1 MIALYLAGLL
11 LFFLVCGMPIA
22 FCMGLT
28 SFIAIQLLPRA
39 GSEVIAQRMFN
50 GLDSFLIVAVPLF
63 LFLGALMERAKI
75 TDRLVDFA
83 ESLVGRFRGGLAHVS
98 VATNAIMA
106 DITGSGTADAA
117 ALGTVLIPAMR
128 RAGYPLG
135 FSAALVGASAT
146 LGPVFPP
153 SITMVIYGSIANVS
167 IARLFLAGFVPGIL
181 TALWLML
188 IITVL
193 ARRRSLPKGNPASL
207 RQIARATKR
216 AVLVLVTPAIL
227 VLGIVAGVFT
237 PTESAAF
244 GSLYALVLGVIVYRT
259 LSARDLVEVAYS
271 SAWSTARVMFVLAAA
286 SAFSWILARAGVPEQ
301 LARLPV
307 FADTGHPMQLLLAM
321 NVLLF
326 VLGPMIEAIPTQ
338 VIVTPFILP
347 LALHAGISPIHLGV
361 VMAMNVS
368 ISLIMPPLGPVLLVL
383 CGLTGMPLTTF
394 VREVFVFI
402 VALLVPLFV
411 ATYFPQIVL
420 FLPNLVLGPE

>member
-1 MIALYLAGLL
+1 
-11 LFFLVCGMPIA
+11 
-22 FCMGLT
+22 
-28 SFIAIQLLPRA
+28 
-39 GSEVIAQRMFN
+39 
-50 GLDSFLIVAVPLF
+50 
-63 LFLGALMERAKI
+63 
-75 TDRLVDFA
+75 
-83 ESLVGRFRGGLAHVS
+83 
-98 VATNAIMA
+98 
-106 DITGSGTADAA
+106 
-117 ALGTVLIPAMR
+117 
-128 RAGYPLG
+128 
-135 FSAALVGASAT
+135 
-146 LGPVFPP
+146 
-153 SITMVIYGSIANVS
+153 
-167 IARLFLAGFVPGIL
+167 
-181 TALWLML
+181 
-188 IITVL
+188 
-193 ARRRSLPKGNPASL
+193 
-207 RQIARATKR
+207 
-216 AVLVLVTPAIL
+216 
-227 VLGIVAGVFT
+227 
-237 PTESAAF
+237 
-244 GSLYALVLGVIVYRT
+244 
-259 LSARDLVEVAYS
+259 
-271 SAWSTARVMFVLAAA
+271 MFVLAAA